1 MDFLADS
8 KRLAQLGL
16 TILDDPPD
24 ICDYARHASAQ
35 NNTLNTAVPVP
46 NSRAYSALSRRR
58 DNADCS
64 DVGVIPT

>member
-46 NSRAYSALSRRR
+46 NSRAYSAIG
-58 DNADCS
+58 
-64 DVGVIPT
+64 VGISGRAGGSIECWV